1 MAHQRV
7 RHLIAPYGTAEA
19 LRRKMRKSKTSAVK
33 GAARL
38 QIRVKHAKGKRRPVG
53 VSFLLMLLALGVLQ
67 AQPVRYG
74 TLLNETLTEEEK
86 NKCGRGPQKWLNM
99 LY

>member
-7 RHLIAPYGTAEA
+7 RHLIAPYGIAEA
-19 LRRKMRKSKTSAVK
+19 LRRKMRKSKTSTVK
-33 GAARL
+33 GAERL
-38 QIRVKHAKGKRRPVG
+38 QIRVKHAKGKKRPVG
-53 VSFLLMLLALGVLQ
+53 VSFLLLSGALRT
-67 AQPVRYG
+67 QPVRYG